1 MKSDILNKIAE
12 VVAEVCEVSVEEIRS
27 TCKRG
32 DIVEAR
38 WLFVHF
44 CYAYG
49 FQPASITKYLGRCRK
64 NTVND
69 CSANYL
75 IYRRQSA
82 AFRLMSN
89 QVEKKLAE
97 VLPQE

>member
-1 MKSDILNKIAE
+1 MKSEILDKIAIA
-12 VVAEVCEVSVEEIRS
+12 VSEVCEVSVDDIKS
-27 TCKRG
+27 TCKQG

-38 WLFVHF
+38 WIFVHF

-49 FQPASITKYLGRCRK
+49 FQPASITKYLCRCRK

-89 QVEKKLAE
+89 QVEKKLSE
-97 VLPQE
+97 LFPKE

>member
-1 MKSDILNKIAE
+1 MKSEILNKIAE
-12 VVAEVCEVSVEEIRS
+12 IVAEVCEVTVEDIKS

-38 WLFVHF
+38 WIFVHY

-49 FQPASITKYLGRCRK
+49 LQPASITKFLGRCRK

-82 AFRLMSN
+82 AFRLMSK
-89 QVEKKLAE
+89 QVENMLEE
-97 VLPQE
+97 VLPKE